1 MAGGREVGDRS
12 GCESCH
18 VCLPQLGYLEKEEGL
33 EGQDTTLMYS
43 LKKCRNTV
51 SVRWVRL

>member
-1 MAGGREVGDRS
+1 MGAGAAVIPAMSAYSSLD
-12 GCESCH
+12 
-18 VCLPQLGYLEKEEGL
+18 LEKEEGL

-51 SVRWVRL
+51 SVKWVRL